1 MKTIKIERAHV
12 YNFGFGECLMI
23 LDTIYGIDDKVKVAY
38 VVGDTIKGYIT
49 TKKVYSSYPRGAY
62 ILFGGRRYHLDDFME
77 CLLYNTE
84 YKQEARHK

>member
-1 MKTIKIERAHV
+1 MKIIKIERAHV

-23 LDTIYGIDDKVKVAY
+23 LDTIYGINDKVKVAY

-49 TKKVYSSYPRGAY
+49 TKKVYYSYPRGGY
-62 ILFGGRRYHLDDFME
+62 ILFGGRRYHLDEFIE

-84 YKQEARHK
+84 YKQEARSK